1 MAFYK
6 TPIGQAMLAKMP
18 QLMSKSME
26 ISQHRMAD
34 LMPEIQRQMQEVM
47 QRSKGEKKP

>member
-26 ISQHRMAD
+26 ISQRRMAG

-47 QRSKGEKKP
+47 QKSKGEKKP